1 MFRGDSMKIRLHFPK
16 TLEKQKQLEE
26 KIAQEYMNLIKGY
39 IEKLSISPE
48 EKYKLCEIVKL
59 EMKKSIENNHSK
71 T

>member
-1 MFRGDSMKIRLHFPK
+1 MKIRLHFPK